1 MGVWEMYLYNNS
13 TGYTKNPREKRPH
26 LFWNRNIDSRVDGLV
41 DMRDTELY
49 QFKLPTQQ
57 VKIRLWRCECSLQ
70 KKHCHCKD
78 DHARFGTR
86 FDFHFSS
93 LVFEGNR
100 VPNNLVKDRFTDS
113 LRIHPSIFLF
123 GVCHEQIF
131 WMLYFSSPADCFV
144 GRSFGD
150 GISSSP
156 FTRDFSFRGAGENT
170 REGYGKLPFFL
181 DWKDGVKRGMMN
193 FFGVTGDSFRTTDGS
208 TSFFYFSLFHHQF
221 CTIWGSKI

>member
-1 MGVWEMYLYNNS
+1 MSVVCK
-13 TGYTKNPREKRPH
+13 KNIAIAKM
-26 LFWNRNIDSRVDGLV
+26 NMQDSGHV
-41 DMRDTELY
+41 
-49 QFKLPTQQ
+49 F
-57 VKIRLWRCECSLQ
+57 
-70 KKHCHCKD
+70 
-78 DHARFGTR
+78 
-86 FDFHFSS
+86 FHFSS

-131 WMLYFSSPADCFV
+131 WMLYFSSPANCFV

-181 DWKDGVKRGMMN
+181 D
-193 FFGVTGDSFRTTDGS
+193 
-208 TSFFYFSLFHHQF
+208 
-221 CTIWGSKI
+221 